1 MKLANYLAN
10 YSCSITILINL
21 KVVTTTNYHYP
32 TTQAVCVPHRSP
44 DVSGSEH
51 SLLGRLKAVLH
62 CPFHFT
68 VPTMAIFSCNE
79 WLVQLMHYAL
89 AYSWTGSKVLLHPHS
104 NGCLVIN
111 SCMLCVFHIII
122 ISNLLYF
129 TCTQKINLMYTTYT
143 YIFGYRHK
151 TLNNL

>member
-21 KVVTTTNYHYP
+21 TEKVVTITNYHYP
-32 TTQAVCVPHRSP
+32 TTQAVCVPHRSQG
-44 DVSGSEH
+44 VSGSEC

-89 AYSWTGSKVLLHPHS
+89 AYS
-104 NGCLVIN
+104 
-111 SCMLCVFHIII
+111 
-122 ISNLLYF
+122 
-129 TCTQKINLMYTTYT
+129 
-143 YIFGYRHK
+143 
-151 TLNNL
+151 